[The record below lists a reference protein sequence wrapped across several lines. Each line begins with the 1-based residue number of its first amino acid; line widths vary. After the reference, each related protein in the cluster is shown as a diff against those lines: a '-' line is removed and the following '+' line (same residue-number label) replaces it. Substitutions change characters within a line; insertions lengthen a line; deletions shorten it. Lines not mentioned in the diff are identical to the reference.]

1 MLKKSLLFAAAAIA
15 VVALPLSANA
25 QSKIKIG
32 FLPGTVDPFY
42 QNMQRGVEQA
52 AKDLGVDV
60 VTQIP
65 PSWGV
70 EQETPLLN
78 ALVARG
84 DLNYIISAPVDVT
97 QMVAPFQAAND
108 AGIKVITVDTFLGD
122 GDYANGPVK
131 FPLSF
136 LGSNNEEG
144 GKVIADGPR
153 QGGRRQGY
161 GVSAVDQSERVVGR
175 RPREGLQGRDGGEPS
190 EHHRHRPGLRLD
202 DQAKATQMT
211 AAVIEQHPDLV
222 GVFGTN
228 VFSAQGAAAAVTNA
242 GLAGKVSI
250 ATWGDASA
258 ANMENLDKGIVS
270 QVLAQ
275 KPFDMGYLA
284 VEFAVARC
292 GRRDQPA
299 QARRD
304 RLRRPRQDQRGR
316 PELLAVHLQ
325 VAAGS
330 LRRQSAGRRVSRL
343 PVRYSSFQGMRDVA
357 VSDAEAVNP
366 TGGAARQ
373 AAAGQTPSGGAQRTV
388 GVAFSD
394 TDDSVFRGVG
404 AGVFRRRPSSRCATP
419 RTF

>member
-1 MLKKSLLFAAAAIA
+1 MNKTALFAAAA
-15 VVALPLSANA
+15 VAAMALATGANA
-25 QSKIKIG
+25 QDKIKIG

-65 PSWGV
+65 QSWGV

-84 DLNYIISAPVDVT
+84 DLNYIISAPVDQT

-122 GDYANGPVK
+122 GDYANGAVK
-131 FPLSF
+131 FPLSY

-144 GKVIADGPR
+144 GKVIADGLAKAIGDKGTVYLLSTNPN
-153 QGGRRQGY
+153 
-161 GVSAVDQSERVVGR
+161 VSSVGA
-175 RPREGLQGRDGGEPS
+175 REKGFAEEMKANHPNVTVIGPDYD
-190 EHHRHRPGLRLD
+190 LD

-242 GLAGKVSI
+242 GLAGKVTI
-250 ATWGDASA
+250 ATWDASA

-270 QVLAQ
+270 EVLAQ

-284 VEFAVARC
+284 VEFAVA
-292 GRRDQPA
+292 D
-299 QARRD
+299 
-304 RLRRPRQDQRGR
+304 
-316 PELLAVHLQ
+316 
-325 VAAGS
+325 AAGVTS
-330 LRRQSAGRRVSRL
+330 IPKHVETGFAVLDKSNESDPNFSRFI
-343 PVRYSSFQGMRDVA
+343 YK
-357 VSDAEAVNP
+357 
-366 TGGAARQ
+366 
-373 AAAGQTPSGGAQRTV
+373 
-388 GVAFSD
+388 
-394 TDDSVFRGVG
+394 
-404 AGVFRRRPSSRCATP
+404 
-419 RTF
+419 